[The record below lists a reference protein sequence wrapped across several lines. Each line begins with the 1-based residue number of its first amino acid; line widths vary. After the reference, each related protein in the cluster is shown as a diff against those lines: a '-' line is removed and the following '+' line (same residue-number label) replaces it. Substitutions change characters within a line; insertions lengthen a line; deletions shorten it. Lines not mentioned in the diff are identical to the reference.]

1 MFNYS
6 AIAAL
11 TLILMFWGALLLDT
25 NNILHHLSDTMHMI
39 ENMLKVDFD

>member
-25 NNILHHLSDTMHMI
+25 NNILHHLSETVHLI
-39 ENMLKVDFD
+39 ENILKVDLD